1 MANTPL
7 SSVVRTSS
15 ASSLRATAAADTP
28 SPANPTLVKELSR
41 ISPIAANV
49 KSTQATGDDY
59 PLMGQYLLAHKA
71 INQMQLEY
79 ALQKNEIE
87 GGKLGRTLIA
97 HGLASESQI
106 AHFLASQRGIQ
117 FVDVAR
123 LAAPAPEVFSLFNRD
138 LCITHN
144 FLPLARVDGALEVV
158 LGDGDSANVAD
169 LVQRRTG
176 LKPVFCQGE
185 FTPVLQA
192 IRQHFYFAQHP
203 VEDLLAREARR
214 LADDPDMAYSPEKM
228 LDHLMHLAVYK
239 RATDIHIAPAA
250 QSLHIL
256 FRVDGVLRPM
266 FALPQV
272 LERLLAYV
280 KLLAEMDVA
289 EQRLPQDGSFTA
301 TVLEMPF
308 TLRVSTL
315 ISEHGER
322 MVLRILPDRSELGGL
337 EDLGYR
343 ADDVDLLCEVFARPA
358 GLILITGPTGSGKST
373 TLHAALRMQSL
384 IERNVLTI
392 EDPIEYSVP
401 GACQTEVNRRAG
413 YDFGTVM
420 RHFLRHDPDV
430 MLIGEI
436 RDSATAQAA
445 LDAASTGHLV
455 LSTMHVGSV
464 FGVVPRLRLL
474 EVDSETI
481 AENLVTVINQRL
493 IRRICPHCKTTR
505 PIEDKE
511 RSFFGTDVPA
521 MVSYGTGCDSCHGS
535 GYLGRLPVYE
545 MVLVSPELADAI
557 GNDVPRQEIRRIAA
571 ATGYRSMLDMAR
583 WRALQ
588 GETTVDEINRS
599 VGGVL

>member
-1 MANTPL
+1 MQTI
-7 SSVVRTSS
+7 
-15 ASSLRATAAADTP
+15 P
-28 SPANPTLVKELSR
+28 S
-41 ISPIAANV
+41 I
-49 KSTQATGDDY
+49 
-59 PLMGQYLLAHKA
+59 PLMSAVRPNQIDSTRVPDVELVSTAIVAVGARLRMGAHLLQHGV
-71 INQMQLEY
+71 INQLQLDY
-79 ALQKNEIE
+79 ALQKNAIE
-87 GGKLGRTLIA
+87 GGKIGHTLIG

-106 AHFLASQRGIQ
+106 SRFLATQRGIA
-117 FVDVAR
+117 FVDVSR

-138 LCITHN
+138 LCITHK
-144 FLPLARVDGALEVV
+144 FLPRARVDGCLDVV
-158 LGDGDSANVAD
+158 LGDGEVETVAN

-176 LKPVFCQGE
+176 LKAIFTQGE

-203 VEDLLAREARR
+203 VEDLFAREARR

-228 LDHLMHLAVYK
+228 LNHLLHLAVYQ

-256 FRVDGVLRPM
+256 FRVDGVLRPI

-272 LERLLAYV
+272 LARLLAFI
-280 KLLAEMDVA
+280 KLSAEMDVA

-322 MVLRILPDRSELGGL
+322 MVLRILADRSELGGL

-343 ADDVDLLCEVFARPA
+343 SDDVALLRELFARPA

-384 IERNVLTI
+384 IERNVVTI
-392 EDPIEYSVP
+392 EDPIEYSVQ

-413 YDFGTVM
+413 YDFSTVM

-436 RDSATAQAA
+436 RDSVTAEAA

-474 EVDSETI
+474 GIDSETI

-505 PIEDKE
+505 ASNARE
-511 RSFFGTDVPA
+511 RRFFGVEFPA
-521 MVSYGTGCDSCHGS
+521 MVEYGAGCVACHGS

-545 MVLVSPELADAI
+545 MILVSPELADAV
-557 GNDVPRQEIRRIAA
+557 GNDLPRQQLRQIATQA
-571 ATGYRSMLDMAR
+571 GYRSMLDMAR
-583 WRALQ
+583 WRILA
-588 GETTVDEINRS
+588 GETTVEEIDRS
-599 VGGVL
+599 VGGAFL

>member
-1 MANTPL
+1 
-7 SSVVRTSS
+7 
-15 ASSLRATAAADTP
+15 
-28 SPANPTLVKELSR
+28 
-41 ISPIAANV
+41 
-49 KSTQATGDDY
+49 
-59 PLMGQYLLAHKA
+59 MGEYLLATGA
-71 INQMQLEY
+71 INQLQLEY
-79 ALQKNEIE
+79 AQQKNAIE
-87 GGKLGRTLIA
+87 GGKLGSTLIK
-97 HGLASESQI
+97 HGLVSESKI
-106 AHFLASQRGIQ
+106 AHFLATRRKIP
-117 FVDVAR
+117 FVDVTR
-123 LAAPAPEVFSLFNRD
+123 LAAPAPEVFTLFNRD
-138 LCITHN
+138 LCITHK

-158 LGDGDSANVAD
+158 LGDGEPETVAE

-176 LKPVFCQGE
+176 LKQHFSQGE

-192 IRQHFYFAQHP
+192 IRQHFYFAQQP
-203 VEDLLAREARR
+203 VEELLAQEARR
-214 LADDPDMAYSPEKM
+214 LADDSDMAYSPEKM
-228 LDHLMHLAVYK
+228 LDHLLHLAVYQ
-239 RATDIHIAPAA
+239 RATDIHIAPAT

-272 LERLLAYV
+272 LERLLTFV
-280 KLLAEMDVA
+280 KLSAEMDVA
-289 EQRLPQDGSFTA
+289 EKRLPQDGSFNA
-301 TVLEMPF
+301 TILEMSF

-322 MVLRILPDRSELGGL
+322 MVLRILPDRNELGGL
-337 EDLGYR
+337 EDLGYQ
-343 ADDVDLLCEVFARPA
+343 ADDVALLREVFARPA

-392 EDPIEYSVP
+392 EDPVEYIVP

-445 LDAASTGHLV
+445 MDAASTGHLV
-455 LSTMHVGSV
+455 VSTMHVGSIY
-464 FGVVPRLRLL
+464 GVVPRLQLL
-474 EVDSETI
+474 AIDSETI

-505 PIEDKE
+505 PINARE
-511 RSFFGTDVPA
+511 RGFFGADAPA
-521 MVSYGTGCDSCHGS
+521 TVAIGRGCDTCHGS

-545 MVLVSPELADAI
+545 MILVSPKLADAI
-557 GNDVPRQEIRRIAA
+557 GNTVPRQQLREIANASGHRPMI
-571 ATGYRSMLDMAR
+571 DMAR
-583 WRALQ
+583 WLALQ
-588 GETTVDEINRS
+588 GETTVDEIQRS
-599 VGGVL
+599 VGGI

>member
-1 MANTPL
+1 MQT
-7 SSVVRTSS
+7 
-15 ASSLRATAAADTP
+15 TP
-28 SPANPTLVKELSR
+28 SMPIVPAARPSQMGSARALGTELATTA
-41 ISPIAANV
+41 IAVVGA
-49 KSTQATGDDY
+49 Q
-59 PLMGQYLLAHKA
+59 PRMGAYLLQQGV
-71 INQMQLEY
+71 INQLQLEY
-79 ALQKNEIE
+79 ALQKNAIE
-87 GGKLGRTLIA
+87 GGKIGYTLIG

-106 AHFLASQRGIQ
+106 SRFLATQRGIA
-117 FVDVAR
+117 FVDVSR
-123 LAAPAPEVFSLFNRD
+123 LAAPEPEVFSLFNRD
-138 LCITHN
+138 LCITHK
-144 FLPLARVDGALEVV
+144 FLPRVRVDGFLEVV
-158 LGDGDSANVAD
+158 LGDGELESVAD
-169 LVQRRTG
+169 LVKRRTG
-176 LKPVFCQGE
+176 LKAIFSQGE

-203 VEDLLAREARR
+203 VEDLFAREARR

-228 LDHLMHLAVYK
+228 LDHLLHLAVYQ

-272 LERLLAYV
+272 LARLLAYV
-280 KLLAEMDVA
+280 KLSAEMDVA

-322 MVLRILPDRSELGGL
+322 MVLRILADRSELGGL

-343 ADDVDLLCEVFARPA
+343 SDDVALLREVFARPA

-413 YDFGTVM
+413 YDFSTVM

-436 RDSATAQAA
+436 RDSATAEAA

-474 EVDSETI
+474 GVDSETI

-493 IRRICPHCKTTR
+493 IRRICPHCKMTR
-505 PIEDKE
+505 ASNARE
-511 RSFFGTDVPA
+511 RSFFGVEIPA
-521 MVSYGTGCDSCHGS
+521 TVACGAGCAVCHGS

-545 MVLVSPELADAI
+545 MILVSPELADAV
-557 GNDVPRQEIRRIAA
+557 GNDVPRQQIRQIATA
-571 ATGYRSMLDMAR
+571 AGHRSMIDMAR
-583 WRALQ
+583 WRILQ
-588 GETTVDEINRS
+588 GETTVEEIERS
-599 VGGVL
+599 VGGAFA

>member
-1 MANTPL
+1 MATSPVSLTVRPNPV
-7 SSVVRTSS
+7 SSM
-15 ASSLRATAAADTP
+15 AAGRAAVSKP
-28 SPANPTLVKELSR
+28 SRAETVAVEER
-41 ISPIAANV
+41 R
-49 KSTQATGDDY
+49 Q
-59 PLMGQYLLAHKA
+59 MGEYLLEAGA
-71 INQMQLEY
+71 INQLQLEY
-79 ALQKNEIE
+79 ALQKNAIE
-87 GGKLGRTLIA
+87 GGKLGSTFIE
-97 HGLASESQI
+97 HGLVSESQI
-106 AHFLASQRGIQ
+106 ARFLATRRAIP

-138 LCITHN
+138 LCITHK

-158 LGDGDSANVAD
+158 LGDSETDTVAE

-176 LKPVFCQGE
+176 LKPQFRQGE

-203 VEDLLAREARR
+203 VEELLAREARR

-228 LDHLMHLAVYK
+228 LDHLLHLAVYQ

-272 LERLLAYV
+272 LERLLAFV
-280 KLLAEMDVA
+280 KLSAEMDVA

-343 ADDVDLLCEVFARPA
+343 ADDVALLREVFARPA

-445 LDAASTGHLV
+445 LDAASTGLLV

-464 FGVVPRLRLL
+464 FGVVPRLQLL

-505 PIEDKE
+505 PITHRE
-511 RSFFGTDVPA
+511 REFI
-521 MVSYGTGCDSCHGS
+521 GCDAPATLAHGVGCNACHGS

-545 MVLVSPELADAI
+545 MILVSPELADAI
-557 GNDVPRQEIRRIAA
+557 GNDAPRQQIRQIASA
-571 ATGYRSMLDMAR
+571 SGHRSMLDMAR

-599 VGGVL
+599 VGGAFV